1 MMGARGWDDQVKR
14 YETGL
19 GRQRASCLS
28 RIFSESRDALFAGAA
43 RRVRIML

>member
-14 YETGL
+14 NETGL
-19 GRQRASCLS
+19 NRQRASRLS
-28 RIFSESRDALFAGAA
+28 RIFSENRYVLFAGAA